1 MDDYGM
7 SIFSNRRGRR
17 ILICVRGRC
26 APPELGRALEKRL
39 LHLIQQHGLDAPE
52 HPQYVTCRTVQ
63 CLNVCQDGPIMIIH
77 PEAVRYRLVDEAA
90 LERIFQQHL
99 LGGEPVTDLLLPP
112 HVSSASN

>member
-1 MDDYGM
+1 
-7 SIFSNRRGRR
+7 
-17 ILICVRGRC
+17 
-26 APPELGRALEKRL
+26 
-39 LHLIQQHGLDAPE
+39 
-52 HPQYVTCRTVQ
+52 
-63 CLNVCQDGPIMIIH
+63 MIIH